1 MKELATIS
9 ITLATGMRQE
19 QRKPVESQALP
30 SRTRRKHVGQR
41 SERLEE
47 NAGLSKSPRPP
58 N

>member
-1 MKELATIS
+1 MKERATVS

-30 SRTRRKHVGQR
+30 SRTRCKHVEQR
-41 SERLEE
+41 NERLEE
-47 NAGLSKSPRPP
+47 KAGLSKSPRPP